1 MLLFAAVSID
11 AEFAAL
17 SLTADA
23 NAPSQ
28 PAAAADPSAQA
39 QPRTPREKLLAR
51 ARVLLQQL
59 DQLASRTSA
68 WGGGMMNAVI
78 SAQTAADADVWKQ
91 LQSLTWCPVLQ
102 VAPQEGGNHISTGA
116 AIYLWVFKC

>member
-1 MLLFAAVSID
+1 MQVLLFAAISID

-17 SLTADA
+17 SLTASA
-23 NAPSQ
+23 SVNVLSQ
-28 PAAAADPSAQA
+28 PAAAADLSAQA
-39 QPRTPREKLLAR
+39 QPKTPREKLLAR

-68 WGGGMMNAVI
+68 WGGGIMNAVM
-78 SAQTAADADVWKQ
+78 SAQAAADADVWKQ

-102 VAPQEGGNHISTGA
+102 VAPHEGGSYKNIGCWQ
-116 AIYLWVFKC
+116 LL